1 MYKAAN
7 EQVTIP
13 TKTDLMHPLDTD
25 DTCISID
32 LSLQFRLHAK
42 WAIFQLYHVEN
53 KSRFNEMVIMSV
65 LFQTNTIS

>member
-25 DTCISID
+25 DTCISLYTDDTCISLDTDDTCISID

-42 WAIFQLYHVEN
+42 
-53 KSRFNEMVIMSV
+53 
-65 LFQTNTIS
+65 

>member
-25 DTCISID
+25 DTCISLYTDDTCISLDTDDTCISLDTDDTCISID

-42 WAIFQLYHVEN
+42 
-53 KSRFNEMVIMSV
+53 
-65 LFQTNTIS
+65 